1 MASTTLAAVA
11 GTSAMSTACMHSNGL
26 FPARVQWRTVR
37 GAPVSARVVGLSL
50 RATADVTP
58 VVEKEKP
65 APIGPKRGAE
75 VKILRKESYWYL
87 QGGSVVAVDQVCIRD
102 YYKELCH
109 LTRSCWMS
117 TLRELLKECKLRSLE
132 CDTFLKL
139 VVVVP

>member
-11 GTSAMSTACMHSNGL
+11 GTSAMSTACVHSNSL

-37 GAPVSARVVGLSL
+37 SAPVSARVVGLSL

-65 APIGPKRGAE
+65 APIGPKRGAQ

-87 QGGSVVAVDQVCIRD
+87 QGGSVVAVDQQPGVR
-102 YYKELCH
+102 YP
-109 LTRSCWMS
+109 
-117 TLRELLKECKLRSLE
+117 
-132 CDTFLKL
+132 
-139 VVVVP
+139 VVVRFNTVNYAGISTNNFAIDEIEEV

>member
-11 GTSAMSTACMHSNGL
+11 GTSAMSTACVHSNSL

-37 GAPVSARVVGLSL
+37 AAPVSARVVGLSL

-87 QGGSVVAVDQVCIRD
+87 QGGSVVAVDQQPGVR
-102 YYKELCH
+102 YP
-109 LTRSCWMS
+109 
-117 TLRELLKECKLRSLE
+117 
-132 CDTFLKL
+132 
-139 VVVVP
+139 VVVRFNTVNYAGISTNNFAIDEIEEV

>member
-11 GTSAMSTACMHSNGL
+11 GTSAMSTACVHSNSL

-37 GAPVSARVVGLSL
+37 AAPVSARVVGLSL

-65 APIGPKRGAE
+65 APIGPKRGAQ

-87 QGGSVVAVDQVCIRD
+87 QVGSVVAVDQQPGVR
-102 YYKELCH
+102 YP
-109 LTRSCWMS
+109 
-117 TLRELLKECKLRSLE
+117 
-132 CDTFLKL
+132 
-139 VVVVP
+139 VVVRFSTVNYAGISTNNFAIDEIEEV

>member
-11 GTSAMSTACMHSNGL
+11 GTSAMSTACVHGNSL

-37 GAPVSARVVGLSL
+37 AAPVSARVVGLSI

-58 VVEKEKP
+58 VAEKEKP

-87 QGGSVVAVDQVCIRD
+87 QGGSVVAVDQQPGVR
-102 YYKELCH
+102 YP
-109 LTRSCWMS
+109 
-117 TLRELLKECKLRSLE
+117 
-132 CDTFLKL
+132 
-139 VVVVP
+139 VVVRFTTVNYAGISTNNFAIDELEEV

>member
-87 QGGSVVAVDQVCIRD
+87 QGGSVVAVDQQPGVR
-102 YYKELCH
+102 YP
-109 LTRSCWMS
+109 
-117 TLRELLKECKLRSLE
+117 
-132 CDTFLKL
+132 
-139 VVVVP
+139 VVVRFTTVNYAGISTNNFAIDEIEEV

>member
-11 GTSAMSTACMHSNGL
+11 GTSAMSTACMHSSSL

-37 GAPVSARVVGLSL
+37 AAPVSARVVGLSL

-87 QGGSVVAVDQVCIRD
+87 QGGSVVAVDQQPGVR
-102 YYKELCH
+102 YP
-109 LTRSCWMS
+109 
-117 TLRELLKECKLRSLE
+117 
-132 CDTFLKL
+132 
-139 VVVVP
+139 VVVRFTTVNYAGISTNNFAIDEIEEV

>member
-37 GAPVSARVVGLSL
+37 GAPVSARVGGLSL

-87 QGGSVVAVDQVCIRD
+87 QGGSVVAVDQQPGVR
-102 YYKELCH
+102 YP
-109 LTRSCWMS
+109 
-117 TLRELLKECKLRSLE
+117 
-132 CDTFLKL
+132 
-139 VVVVP
+139 VVVRFTTVNYAGISTNNFAIDEIEEV

>member
-11 GTSAMSTACMHSNGL
+11 GTSAMSTACVHSNSL

-37 GAPVSARVVGLSL
+37 AAPVSARVVGLSL

-65 APIGPKRGAE
+65 APIGPKRGAQ

-87 QGGSVVAVDQVCIRD
+87 QGGSVVAVDQQPGVR
-102 YYKELCH
+102 YP
-109 LTRSCWMS
+109 
-117 TLRELLKECKLRSLE
+117 
-132 CDTFLKL
+132 
-139 VVVVP
+139 VVVRFNTVNYAGISTNNFAIDEIEEV

>member
-11 GTSAMSTACMHSNGL
+11 GASAMSTACVHSNSL

-37 GAPVSARVVGLSL
+37 AAPVSARVGGLSL

-87 QGGSVVAVDQVCIRD
+87 QGGSVVAVDQQPGVR
-102 YYKELCH
+102 YP
-109 LTRSCWMS
+109 
-117 TLRELLKECKLRSLE
+117 
-132 CDTFLKL
+132 
-139 VVVVP
+139 VVVRFTTVNYAGISTNNFAIDEIEEV

>member
-11 GTSAMSTACMHSNGL
+11 GTSAMSTACMHSNSL

-37 GAPVSARVVGLSL
+37 AAPVSARIVGLSL

-87 QGGSVVAVDQVCIRD
+87 QGGSVVAVDQQPGVR
-102 YYKELCH
+102 YP
-109 LTRSCWMS
+109 
-117 TLRELLKECKLRSLE
+117 
-132 CDTFLKL
+132 
-139 VVVVP
+139 VVVRFNTVNYAGISTNNFAIDEIEEV

>member
-11 GTSAMSTACMHSNGL
+11 GTSAMSTACVHSNSL

-37 GAPVSARVVGLSL
+37 SAPVSARVVGLSL

-65 APIGPKRGAE
+65 APIGPKRGAQ

-102 YYKELCH
+102 YTKNSL
-109 LTRSCWMS
+109 SFDAF
-117 TLRELLKECKLRSLE
+117 LLDEHIKGVTERVQAAHSR
-132 CDTFLKL
+132 
-139 VVVVP
+139 V